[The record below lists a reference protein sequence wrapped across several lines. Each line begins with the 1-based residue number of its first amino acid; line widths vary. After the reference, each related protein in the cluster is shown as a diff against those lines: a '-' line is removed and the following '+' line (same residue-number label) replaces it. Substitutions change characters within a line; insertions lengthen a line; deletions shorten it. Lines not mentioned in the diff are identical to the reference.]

1 MPVAKRPCLQC
12 KEKHVKCDEAK
23 PRCNRCQAKNLP
35 CARPAKKTVFRN
47 ASMAP
52 FNTNQTW
59 VSGEIKEFCV
69 NSRGDQL
76 DGHPGSAS
84 TAGTDVMETTSGP
97 REPGFNEL
105 PSLKSSH
112 SFPMSHSN
120 RSIDSQHHAGGSP
133 SYQTPSWQ
141 PGTGRSPP
149 DLTSVSSG
157 YLSNP
162 DHPSP
167 SYGQSHHRGNSNAI
181 SPHSQPFH
189 APGESTTFPL
199 KDPQEACLLR
209 YFVEELSHWFD
220 LCDERRH
227 FQLVVPIRA
236 RQHPF
241 LLHAIFALAARH
253 LTRLPKYRTAQGIL
267 YQGQLLPKLTTH
279 DAVEYTLKCIPA
291 LRDFHAIQD
300 DDRLECILAT
310 AVILR
315 QLEEIDDEEEEAR
328 SDSQVDE
335 NEGPRSKEQ
344 VNFLA
349 IIDAVLRSPPS
360 QTLFGRRSLI
370 QAAYWMAVRQEL
382 YHSFTKRHPPKM
394 ILDPE
399 YGRGASRA
407 NKIVLHTA
415 QVAKWRWADGS
426 EQEWL
431 RLQKQGEVLE
441 EEALQEYQ
449 PYFVRPA
456 DRSNGEIFPTI
467 WYASAL
473 EVTSMQLCIIA
484 KMVLMAENPF
494 LGGHSTSRA
503 RWREIE
509 NEVRQMIL
517 DLCGISLCHPACP
530 PALVHAAFGMEL
542 YGDFFTDH
550 YERRALR
557 GVVEKFRDAR
567 AWPVKKLSNMFQ

>member
-1 MPVAKRPCLQC
+1 
-12 KEKHVKCDEAK
+12 
-23 PRCNRCQAKNLP
+23 
-35 CARPAKKTVFRN
+35 
-47 ASMAP
+47 
-52 FNTNQTW
+52 
-59 VSGEIKEFCV
+59 
-69 NSRGDQL
+69 
-76 DGHPGSAS
+76 
-84 TAGTDVMETTSGP
+84 
-97 REPGFNEL
+97 
-105 PSLKSSH
+105 
-112 SFPMSHSN
+112 
-120 RSIDSQHHAGGSP
+120 
-133 SYQTPSWQ
+133 
-141 PGTGRSPP
+141 
-149 DLTSVSSG
+149 
-157 YLSNP
+157 
-162 DHPSP
+162 
-167 SYGQSHHRGNSNAI
+167 
-181 SPHSQPFH
+181 
-189 APGESTTFPL
+189 
-199 KDPQEACLLR
+199 
-209 YFVEELSHWFD
+209 
-220 LCDERRH
+220 
-227 FQLVVPIRA
+227 
-236 RQHPF
+236 
-241 LLHAIFALAARH
+241 
-253 LTRLPKYRTAQGIL
+253 
-267 YQGQLLPKLTTH
+267 
-279 DAVEYTLKCIPA
+279 
-291 LRDFHAIQD
+291 
-300 DDRLECILAT
+300 
-310 AVILR
+310 
-315 QLEEIDDEEEEAR
+315 
-328 SDSQVDE
+328 
-335 NEGPRSKEQ
+335 
-344 VNFLA
+344 
-349 IIDAVLRSPPS
+349 
-360 QTLFGRRSLI
+360 
-370 QAAYWMAVRQEL
+370 MAVRQEL